1 MAGQEENL
9 HANHRERLHRHFLE
23 HGFEGLAGHEALEY
37 MLTFAIPRKDVN
49 PLAHRL
55 IRHFGDF
62 CRVLE
67 ASEAEL
73 LEVEGVGPA
82 TARLLTMVMEAG
94 RYYQKARSAAPRAF
108 DHLGQIA
115 EFVIPLF
122 HGVRVEQVYALYLD
136 DRNSLI
142 KLEKLAEGSSNDS
155 AVSRRGLAQR
165 AVRLGATQ
173 VVLAHNH
180 PGGLALPSQA
190 DLDFTAS
197 IGRLLAP
204 LGIRLLDHIIV
215 DSEGDCLSMQQT
227 RRLPEFEAE
236 AAR

>member
-1 MAGQEENL
+1 MADPNKNI
-9 HANHRERLHRHFLE
+9 HTDHRERLHRRFLE
-23 HGFEGLAGHEALEY
+23 NGFRGLAGHEALEY
-37 MLTFAIPRKDVN
+37 MLTFSIPRKDVN

-55 IRHFGDF
+55 IDHFGDF

-73 LEVEGVGPA
+73 QEVEGVGPA
-82 TARLLTMVMEAG
+82 TARLLAMVMEAS
-94 RYYQKARSAAPRAF
+94 RYYQHTRSAAPRTF
-108 DHLGQIA
+108 EKMEQIA
-115 EFVIPLF
+115 EFVVPLF
-122 HGVRVEQVYALYLD
+122 HGARVEQVYGLYFD

-142 KLEKLAEGSSNDS
+142 KWERLAEGGSNES
-155 AVSRRGLAQR
+155 AVSPRALAQR

-197 IGRLLAP
+197 VGKVLYP

-215 DSEGDCLSMQQT
+215 DSEGDYLSMEQT
-227 RRLPEFEAE
+227 RRLPELGFG
-236 AAR
+236 R

>member
-1 MAGQEENL
+1 MPEQGENI
-9 HANHRERLHRHFLE
+9 HADHRERLHRRFLE
-23 HGFEGLAGHEALEY
+23 HGLGSFAEHEALEY

-55 IRHFGDF
+55 IDRFGGF

-67 ASEAEL
+67 ASETEL
-73 LEVEGVGPA
+73 LEVEGIGPA

-94 RYYQKARSAAPRAF
+94 RYYQQCRAAAPRAF
-108 DHLGQIA
+108 ERLEQIA

-142 KLEKLAEGSSNDS
+142 KLEKLAEGSSNES
-155 AVSRRGLAQR
+155 AVSSR

-190 DLDFTAS
+190 DLDFTACAA
-197 IGRLLAP
+197 GLLCQ

-215 DSEGDCLSMQQT
+215 DSGGDCLSMQQT
-227 RRLPEFEAE
+227 KRMPEPP
-236 AAR
+236 ARPGR

>member
-1 MAGQEENL
+1 MAEQGGNI
-9 HANHRERLHRHFLE
+9 HADHRERLHRRFLE
-23 HGFEGLAGHEALEY
+23 HGLGGFAEHEALEY

-55 IRHFGDF
+55 IDRFGGF

-73 LEVEGVGPA
+73 LEVEGIGPA
-82 TARLLTMVMEAG
+82 TARLLAMVMEAG
-94 RYYQKARSAAPRAF
+94 RYYQQCRAAAPRVF
-108 DHLGQIA
+108 ERLEQIA

-142 KLEKLAEGSSNDS
+142 KLEKLAEGSSNES
-155 AVSRRGLAQR
+155 AVSSRALAQR

-197 IGRLLAP
+197 AAGLLGQ

-215 DSEGDCLSMQQT
+215 DSGGDCLSMQQT
-227 RRLPEFEAE
+227 KRMLEPPGQPGR
-236 AAR
+236 